1 MSDGR
6 HQYFDDPAVGRLM
19 GSLLALTGE
28 LFVVKAELE
37 VVKKALKAQG
47 ALSEEDLEQA
57 SSSEEVQ
64 AYLVRE
70 RGAFAEHVFGPI
82 RTPDQAMEQHW
93 QLNGPG
99 PDPDA
104 FGDPDA
110 QYEKDLA
117 GSRASS

>member
-6 HQYFDDPAVGRLM
+6 HQYFNDPAVGRLM

-37 VVKKALKAQG
+37 VLKKALQSQG
-47 ALSEEDLEQA
+47 VVAENNLEEA

-64 AYLVRE
+64 EFLVRE
-70 RGAFAEHVFGPI
+70 RTAYAEHVFGPI
-82 RTPDQAMEQHW
+82 RTPDQAMEEHW
-93 QLNGPG
+93 QLYGPG

-104 FGDPDA
+104 AGDPA
-110 QYEKDLA
+110 TANQQDLA
-117 GSRASS
+117 SSRVSS